1 MMAALSNSDQPL
13 GLNAQRHVGIE
24 RGGEL
29 SFAGS
34 HLQTLPFVES
44 SLTISARRRKHL
56 AQHTCLWGKQPRI
69 APMKIMLISVASA
82 IFISGTAFAREV
94 IVSPIVPF
102 HRASIPAE
110 HRAAQLEG
118 AAREGVVL
126 CTTRYVTTTRGDGS
140 STTRKS
146 VNCEE

>member
-1 MMAALSNSDQPL
+1 MFVGQATEDRTYEN
-13 GLNAQRHVGIE
+13 NANICRFGN
-24 RGGEL
+24 
-29 SFAGS
+29 FY
-34 HLQTLPFVES
+34 F
-44 SLTISARRRKHL
+44 RK
-56 AQHTCLWGKQPRI
+56 
-69 APMKIMLISVASA
+69 
-82 IFISGTAFAREV
+82 AFAREV

-102 HRASIPAE
+102 HRASTLAE
-110 HRAAQLEG
+110 HRAAQLES